1 MHSNEGKSELGQER
15 ERDYSD
21 NWAAVRK
28 LEGKIFC
35 EEVISQ
41 LPMHVVFGLLSDDEK
56 LLATL
61 MYLEEMSPS
70 EIAGFLG
77 RDKNPIEK
85 RRVSRACN
93 RLRNKIRKRIQRL
106 IKGTPFE
113 DLLVKRT
120 RLSQQDIAKEP
131 RAA

>member
-1 MHSNEGKSELGQER
+1 MQ
-15 ERDYSD
+15 
-21 NWAAVRK
+21 
-28 LEGKIFC
+28 GKIFC
-35 EEVISQ
+35 EEVITQ
-41 LPMHVVFGLLSDDEK
+41 LPMQVVFGLLSDDEK

-61 MYLEEMSPS
+61 MYLEEMSPA

-85 RRVSRACN
+85 KRVARACN

-106 IKGTPFE
+106 IKGTPLE

-120 RLSQQDIAKEP
+120 RLSQPDIPRELRAGLETIQEKNSQTAAAKSNYP
-131 RAA
+131 SPK